1 MADELEMELKG
12 VNNTNA
18 AYQGDN
24 TDSYAKSIED
34 QYSKIAA
41 QQAASVND
49 AVNQG
54 ASALTYMQNKV
65 APQLAKE
72 NLAAAQADRAEAIER
87 RDGIEVNN
95 GNRQRIGHSQY
106 DIADNTYDQ
115 AREDIF
121 QQQRQ
126 LELDLTRQISDL
138 RSKGE
143 YAKADAALQNA
154 QQKFKQL
161 YADQMR
167 ADKNLRSNYEYGTK
181 LKREDE
187 AITREDERLNTKWL
201 RSLGES
207 FLQRGVMPSD
217 GMLEAMG
224 LDKDTAQLYI
234 NAVLGM
240 YGYGGGGGGGRGR
253 SGGGSGGSGGDE
265 IVDPGN
271 YDYTYTVQGK
281 AYNNNLAKIILDDA
295 KAGYYTSAQNTLD
308 QAYMA
313 GQFSA
318 QNYATL
324 TEMIDRYD
332 AKGVITPYDY
342 SKMSPDM
349 VQKYFGTTGVPQSLM
364 QSSSKSSSSSSRS
377 SSSSGSSSRSSSSS
391 GSSSRS
397 SSSSGSSSRKT
408 TYKTT
413 QTSAKTSASTKR
425 SSSKTSTKAR
435 TTK

>member
-54 ASALTYMQNKV
+54 TSALTYMQNKV

-115 AREDIF
+115 EREDIF

-253 SGGGSGGSGGDE
+253 SGGGSGGSGG
-265 IVDPGN
+265 GS
-271 YDYTYTVQGK
+271 YDGLTGQDWDADLPNIWGTVSN
-281 AYNNNLAKIILDDA
+281 YNNSVASQIYQLSSNGDYMGAMDILGSYPEFFSQSNAELIQKTAWKQYQSYQQDKI
-295 KAGYYTSAQNTLD
+295 SQ
-308 QAYMA
+308 Q
-313 GQFSA
+313 
-318 QNYATL
+318 
-324 TEMIDRYD
+324 
-332 AKGVITPYDY
+332 
-342 SKMSPDM
+342 
-349 VQKYFGTTGVPQSLM
+349 
-364 QSSSKSSSSSSRS
+364 KSSSSGTTASDWTKKYGSSYTS
-377 SSSSGSSSRSSSSS
+377 NYTSGSSNYQSKYPTTKATQLKNTTESDWMKKY
-391 GSSSRS
+391 GS
-397 SSSSGSSSRKT
+397 
-408 TYKTT
+408 TYTANYKQQT
-413 QTSAKTSASTKR
+413 QTQTQKKSAQKPSAAKQKKQTK
-425 SSSKTSTKAR
+425 
-435 TTK
+435 

>member
-54 ASALTYMQNKV
+54 TSALTYMQNKV

-87 RDGIEVNN
+87 RDGVEVNN

-187 AITREDERLNTKWL
+187 AIAREDERLNTKWL

-253 SGGGSGGSGGDE
+253 SGGGSGGSGSDDGLVSMPVEMSYGIAEPE
-265 IVDPGN
+265 IPL
-271 YDYTYTVQGK
+271 TYVSNTGK
-281 AYNNNLAKIILDDA
+281 QIAMDAISKARSGELTLPAAITQITNSVGTDIGGTAAEKYIKAAQQQYRTGQMLATD
-295 KAGYYTSAQNTLD
+295 
-308 QAYMA
+308 A
-313 GQFSA
+313 GQRARAS
-318 QNYATL
+318 
-324 TEMIDRYD
+324 
-332 AKGVITPYDY
+332 
-342 SKMSPDM
+342 S
-349 VQKYFGTTGVPQSLM
+349 GT
-364 QSSSKSSSSSSRS
+364 
-377 SSSSGSSSRSSSSS
+377 SSSGSVVSKVSSATTAAAAAAAKKKQQQQQLAAQKRQTAAKTQSQSTRSS
-391 GSSSRS
+391 
-397 SSSSGSSSRKT
+397 T
-408 TYKTT
+408 
-413 QTSAKTSASTKR
+413 
-425 SSSKTSTKAR
+425 KTSTKTVKS

>member
-54 ASALTYMQNKV
+54 TSALTYMQNKV

-106 DIADNTYDQ
+106 DIADSTYDQ

-187 AITREDERLNTKWL
+187 AIAREDERLNTKWL

-253 SGGGSGGSGGDE
+253 SGGGSGGSGSDDGLVSMPVEMSYGIAEPE
-265 IVDPGN
+265 IPL
-271 YDYTYTVQGK
+271 TYVSNTGK
-281 AYNNNLAKIILDDA
+281 QIAMDAISKARSGELTLPAAIAQITNSVGTDIGGTAAEKYIKAAQQQYRTGQMLATD
-295 KAGYYTSAQNTLD
+295 
-308 QAYMA
+308 A
-313 GQFSA
+313 GQRARAS
-318 QNYATL
+318 
-324 TEMIDRYD
+324 
-332 AKGVITPYDY
+332 
-342 SKMSPDM
+342 S
-349 VQKYFGTTGVPQSLM
+349 GT
-364 QSSSKSSSSSSRS
+364 
-377 SSSSGSSSRSSSSS
+377 SSSGSVVSKVSSA
-391 GSSSRS
+391 
-397 SSSSGSSSRKT
+397 T
-408 TYKTT
+408 TAAAAAAAKKKQQQQQLAAQKR
-413 QTSAKTSASTKR
+413 QTAAKTQSQSTR
-425 SSSKTSTKAR
+425 TSTKTSTKTVKS

>member
-54 ASALTYMQNKV
+54 TSALTYMQNKV

-187 AITREDERLNTKWL
+187 AIAREDERLNTKWL

-253 SGGGSGGSGGDE
+253 SGGGSGGSGSDDGLVSMPVEMSYGIAEPE
-265 IVDPGN
+265 IPL
-271 YDYTYTVQGK
+271 TYVSNTGK
-281 AYNNNLAKIILDDA
+281 QIAMDAISKARSGELTLPAAIAQITNSVGTDIGGTAAEKYIKAAQQQYRTGQMLATD
-295 KAGYYTSAQNTLD
+295 
-308 QAYMA
+308 A
-313 GQFSA
+313 GQRARAS
-318 QNYATL
+318 
-324 TEMIDRYD
+324 
-332 AKGVITPYDY
+332 
-342 SKMSPDM
+342 S
-349 VQKYFGTTGVPQSLM
+349 GT
-364 QSSSKSSSSSSRS
+364 
-377 SSSSGSSSRSSSSS
+377 SSSGSVVSKVSSA
-391 GSSSRS
+391 
-397 SSSSGSSSRKT
+397 T
-408 TYKTT
+408 TAAAAAAAKKKQQQQQLAAQKR
-413 QTSAKTSASTKR
+413 QTAAKTQSQSTR
-425 SSSKTSTKAR
+425 TSTKTSTKTVKS

>member
-54 ASALTYMQNKV
+54 TSALTYMQNKV

-143 YAKADAALQNA
+143 YAKADAALQSA

-240 YGYGGGGGGGRGR
+240 YGYGGGGGGGGGRGR
-253 SGGGSGGSGGDE
+253 SGGGSGGSGSDDGLVSMPVEMSYGIAEPE
-265 IVDPGN
+265 IPL
-271 YDYTYTVQGK
+271 TYVSNTGK
-281 AYNNNLAKIILDDA
+281 QIAMDAISKARSGELTLPAAIAQITNSVGTDIGGTAAEKYIKAAQQQYRTGQMLATD
-295 KAGYYTSAQNTLD
+295 
-308 QAYMA
+308 A
-313 GQFSA
+313 GQRARAS
-318 QNYATL
+318 
-324 TEMIDRYD
+324 
-332 AKGVITPYDY
+332 
-342 SKMSPDM
+342 S
-349 VQKYFGTTGVPQSLM
+349 GT
-364 QSSSKSSSSSSRS
+364 
-377 SSSSGSSSRSSSSS
+377 SSSGSVVSKVSAA
-391 GSSSRS
+391 
-397 SSSSGSSSRKT
+397 T
-408 TYKTT
+408 TAAAAAAAKKKQQQQQLAAQKR
-413 QTSAKTSASTKR
+413 QTAAKTQSQSTR
-425 SSSKTSTKAR
+425 TSTKTSTKTVKS